1 MVFGSSIL
9 VLGAGELGNAV
20 LHALA
25 AHPQRNHTTITVLLR
40 SSTID
45 SSDPIKQTQ
54 ISKLRSLDVAFLQ
67 GDIVNA
73 SEVGLAALFEPFGT
87 IIGCTGMTYPAGTQ
101 AKIARAVLAA
111 GTRRYLPWQFG
122 FDYDVIG
129 HGSSQDLFSEQLGI
143 RNLLRQ
149 QSSTNW
155 VIVSTGVF
163 MSFLV
168 EASFGVVDVE
178 QRRVRALGS
187 WENKITATSVEDIGK
202 VVAEIVYAA
211 PEDQGVMHIAGD
223 TLNYADLACIVERV
237 SGQVVA
243 RELWSIEKL
252 KSDLIHDPND
262 GMMKYRVVI
271 GEGKGVAW
279 DPAQTFN
286 VKKGL
291 VLQTFEAW
299 MISRAA

>member
-1 MVFGSSIL
+1 MVFENSIL

-25 AHPQRNHTTITVLLR
+25 AHPRRNHTTITVLLR
-40 SSTID
+40 SSTIESTD
-45 SSDPIKQTQ
+45 SIKQTQ
-54 ISKLRSLDVAFLQ
+54 VSKLRSLDIAFLQ

-73 SEVGLAALFEPFGT
+73 SEVNLAALFEPFGT

-122 FDYDVIG
+122 FDYDAIG
-129 HGSSQDLFSEQLGI
+129 HGSSQALFSEQLGV
-143 RNLLRQ
+143 RDLLRQ
-149 QSSTNW
+149 QSSANW

-178 QRRVRALGS
+178 QHRVRALGS
-187 WENKITATSVEDIGK
+187 WENKITTTSVEDIGK
-202 VVAEIVYAA
+202 VVAEIVYAT
-211 PEDQGVMHIAGD
+211 PEVQGVVHIAGD
-223 TLNYADLACIVERV
+223 TLTYASLACVIDRV

-252 KSDLIHDPND
+252 KSDLIQDPND
-262 GMMKYRVVI
+262 SMKKYRVVI
-271 GEGKGVAW
+271 AEGKGVAW
-279 DPAQTFN
+279 ESAQAFN

-291 VLQTFEAW
+291 VLQDFEAW
-299 MISRAA
+299 MMSHDA